1 MGELSAR
8 IRRFGAS
15 SAVLGA
21 ALWLCSC
28 VPVPVFTAPPVTGR
42 VVDAASKAP
51 IAGALVVVRYDAR
64 YDELLPDRDVLGYR
78 ELTSAADG
86 SFQQGRTALP
96 GHLLASTEARVVGV
110 MARGY
115 RCPSPRV
122 VSGAAV
128 VLELQ
133 PAADEDDRRDSCRP
147 LGARGDETPQY
158 HAAWQ
163 ALHPRTD
170 TRAQR
175 EQERDLERVLA
186 ARSSF
191 GFGENCRG
199 PVVDLA
205 LSPDGRYVAWRTAVG
220 ATSRVEVRA
229 MSKPTAPFEQLD
241 VSGAA
246 ERRLAWTARGD
257 LVLWEPANEL
267 ERALSPSQLSAG
279 GIGPQSLWRSDAA
292 ANPAAAM
299 QERRG
304 GAAVPLEPSDLRDEG
319 DARWM
324 GRSFRVTRELDPESG
339 LSRDSLRITAPGR
352 PTRTLELPGEAC
364 GARGEFGAPQ
374 LRIAADTRTALDLR
388 DAGEG
393 CSALAIDLDT
403 GAWTRLDKARGR
415 VCAVE
420 RSVPVGHLRTAARG
434 FTAEVEEALAK
445 VGADP
450 KASFWLRIEPN
461 GSTSATSI
469 DYTGALVHTDD
480 VPRFPMR
487 TPLQK
492 IELGVMGASRA
503 GIGGG
508 APTPMPAADQPEPL

>member
-1 MGELSAR
+1 MLSGRVCRSIAV
-8 IRRFGAS
+8 
-15 SAVLGA
+15 SACLGA
-21 ALWLCSC
+21 AFWLCSC
-28 VPVPVFTAPPVTGR
+28 LPSPVFTTPPVSGR
-42 VVDAASKAP
+42 LVDADSQAP

-64 YDELLPDRDVLGYR
+64 YDDLLPDRDVLGYR

-86 SFQQGRTALP
+86 SFRLGRTALP
-96 GHLLASTEARVVGV
+96 GLAVYPLASTEARVIGV
-110 MARGY
+110 MAPGY
-115 RCPSPRV
+115 RCPAPRV
-122 VSGAAV
+122 MSGEKV
-128 VLELQ
+128 NVELQ
-133 PAADEDDRRDSCRP
+133 PAADEDERRESCRP

-175 EQERDLERVLA
+175 EQERDLDRVLA

-199 PVVDLA
+199 PVVDLS

-267 ERALSPSQLSAG
+267 ERALSPSQLSASG
-279 GIGPQSLWRSDAA
+279 GAESLWRSDAA
-292 ANPAAAM
+292 AEQAPSRDRNT
-299 QERRG
+299 G
-304 GAAVPLEPSDLRDEG
+304 GGVPLEPSDLRDEG
-319 DARWM
+319 DARWL
-324 GRSFRVTRELDPESG
+324 GRSFRVTRSLDPESG
-339 LSRDSLRITAPGR
+339 LARESLRITATGKPA
-352 PTRTLELPGEAC
+352 RTLELPGEPC
-364 GARGEFGAPQ
+364 GPRGEFGSPQ
-374 LRIAADTRTALDLR
+374 MRIAADTRTALDLR
-388 DAGEG
+388 DTGEG
-393 CSALAIDLDT
+393 CSAVGIDLDT

-434 FTAEVEEALAK
+434 FTTEVEEALAK
-445 VGADP
+445 AGADP
-450 KASFWLRIEPN
+450 KATYTLRIDPD

-469 DYTGALVHTDD
+469 DFTGGLVHTE
-480 VPRFPMR
+480 VPRFPIR

-492 IELGVMGASRA
+492 IELGVMGATRA
-503 GIGGG
+503 GIGGA
-508 APTPMPAADQPEPL
+508 APAPMPASDQPEPL